1 MSSDIVWQ
9 GVITSDM
16 VAGWSADKVSTL
28 IRELDDL
35 IYITYEELSSNRNDI
50 EGLFDN
56 EYE

>member
-1 MSSDIVWQ
+1 MDKDIVWQ
-9 GVITSDM
+9 GAITKDM
-16 VAGWSADKVSTL
+16 VVGWSMDKISLL

-35 IYITYEELSSNRNDI
+35 VYITYEEMSSDNDV

>member
-1 MSSDIVWQ
+1 MDKDIVWQ
-9 GVITSDM
+9 GAITSDM
-16 VAGWSADKVSTL
+16 VAGWSIDKISLL

-35 IYITYEELSSNRNDI
+35 VYITYEEMSGDNNV

>member
-1 MSSDIVWQ
+1 
-9 GVITSDM
+9 M

-35 IYITYEELSSNRNDI
+35 VFITYEELSSDRENL

-56 EYE
+56 EYEQKKEKKI

>member
-1 MSSDIVWQ
+1 VDKDIVWQ

-16 VAGWSADKVSTL
+16 VVGWSEKKISLL

-35 IYITYEELSSNRNDI
+35 VYITYEEMSNDKDI

-56 EYE
+56 ECE

>member
-1 MSSDIVWQ
+1 VDSDIVWQ
-9 GVITSDM
+9 GVITNDM

-35 IYITYEELSSNRNDI
+35 VYITYEELSNDRENL

>member
-1 MSSDIVWQ
+1 MDKDIVWQ
-9 GVITSDM
+9 GAITSDM
-16 VAGWSADKVSTL
+16 VAGWSIDKISLL

-35 IYITYEELSSNRNDI
+35 VYITYEEMSSDNDV

>member
-1 MSSDIVWQ
+1 MDKDIIWQ
-9 GVITSDM
+9 GAITSDM
-16 VAGWSADKVSTL
+16 VVGWSEEKISLL

-35 IYITYEELSSNRNDI
+35 VYITYEEMSSDKDI

>member
-1 MSSDIVWQ
+1 VDKDIVWQ
-9 GVITSDM
+9 GAITSDM
-16 VAGWSADKVSTL
+16 VAGWSIDKISLL

-35 IYITYEELSSNRNDI
+35 VYITYEEMSGDNNV

>member
-1 MSSDIVWQ
+1 VDSDIVWQ
-9 GVITSDM
+9 GVITNDM
-16 VAGWSADKVSTL
+16 VAGWSTDKVSTL

-35 IYITYEELSSNRNDI
+35 VFITYEELSSDRENL

>member
-1 MSSDIVWQ
+1 MDKDIVWQ
-9 GVITSDM
+9 GAITKDM
-16 VAGWSADKVSTL
+16 VAGWSMDKISLL

-35 IYITYEELSSNRNDI
+35 VYITYEEMSSDNDV

>member
-1 MSSDIVWQ
+1 MDKDIVWQ
-9 GVITSDM
+9 GAITKDM
-16 VAGWSADKVSTL
+16 VAGWSMDKISLL

-35 IYITYEELSSNRNDI
+35 VYITYEEMSSDDNV

>member
-1 MSSDIVWQ
+1 MDKDIVWQ
-9 GVITSDM
+9 GAITSDM
-16 VAGWSADKVSTL
+16 VTGWSADKISLL

-35 IYITYEELSSNRNDI
+35 VYITYEEMSSDNDV

>member
-1 MSSDIVWQ
+1 MWQ
-9 GVITSDM
+9 GAITKDM
-16 VAGWSADKVSTL
+16 VAGWSMDKISLL

-35 IYITYEELSSNRNDI
+35 VYITYEEMSSDNDV

>member
-1 MSSDIVWQ
+1 MDKDIVWQ
-9 GVITSDM
+9 GAITSDM
-16 VAGWSADKVSTL
+16 VAGWSIDKISLL

-35 IYITYEELSSNRNDI
+35 VYITYEEMSSDNNV

>member
-1 MSSDIVWQ
+1 VDSDIIWQ
-9 GVITSDM
+9 GVITNGM

-35 IYITYEELSSNRNDI
+35 VYITYEELSSDREDL

>member
-1 MSSDIVWQ
+1 VDKDIVWQ
-9 GVITSDM
+9 GIITNDM
-16 VAGWSADKVSTL
+16 VAGWSSDKISLL

-35 IYITYEELSSNRNDI
+35 IYITYEEMSSDKDI

>member
-1 MSSDIVWQ
+1 MDKDIVWQ
-9 GVITSDM
+9 GVITADM
-16 VAGWSADKVSTL
+16 VNGWTSDKVSLL

-35 IYITYEELSSNRNDI
+35 VYITYEEISSDTSV

>member
-1 MSSDIVWQ
+1 MAKDVVWQ

-16 VAGWSADKVSTL
+16 VAGWSADKISLL

-35 IYITYEELSSNRNDI
+35 VYITYEEMSSDDNI

>member
-1 MSSDIVWQ
+1 VDKDIVWQ
-9 GVITSDM
+9 GAITSDM
-16 VAGWSADKVSTL
+16 VAGWSIDKISLL

-35 IYITYEELSSNRNDI
+35 VYITYEEMSGDDNV

>member
-1 MSSDIVWQ
+1 MDKDIVWQ
-9 GVITSDM
+9 GAITSDM
-16 VAGWSADKVSTL
+16 VAGWSIDKISLL

-35 IYITYEELSSNRNDI
+35 VYITYEEMSSDDNV

>member
-1 MSSDIVWQ
+1 MAKDVVWQ
-9 GVITSDM
+9 GVITNDM
-16 VAGWSADKVSTL
+16 VAGWSADKISLL

-35 IYITYEELSSNRNDI
+35 VYITYEEMSSDNNI

>member
-1 MSSDIVWQ
+1 MDKDIVWQ
-9 GVITSDM
+9 GAITSDM
-16 VAGWSADKVSTL
+16 VVGWSIDKISLL

-35 IYITYEELSSNRNDI
+35 VYITYEEMSSDDNV

>member
-1 MSSDIVWQ
+1 MDKDIVWQ
-9 GVITSDM
+9 GIITSDM
-16 VAGWSADKVSTL
+16 VAGWDSDKVSLL

-35 IYITYEELSSNRNDI
+35 LYITYEEMSSDKNI

>member
-1 MSSDIVWQ
+1 MAKDVVWQ

-16 VAGWSADKVSTL
+16 VTGWSADKVSLL

-35 IYITYEELSSNRNDI
+35 VYITYEEMSSDNDV